1 MFEVFLQVH
10 LLLAFTTIGGLIW
23 HIFPGE
29 FTKFLFPI
37 ISISLWSITTLYRL
51 FRVYHNPSAYIISYT
66 SFPQSDLTDQRLRT
80 IKLDVRVE
88 RHVNAERGQYAYLY
102 FSSLRWRYR
111 FQGHPFTV
119 AWCKH
124 EEEIKDDKKIKFT
137 SLTFLIQP
145 QSGLTAR
152 LARELQL
159 SNLSSKKS
167 SFPTILYDG
176 SYGQD
181 LHLEHYETIMLV
193 AKGIG
198 IAGVLP
204 YAQYLAQRNC
214 HDDEIKK
221 LLKLASTP
229 NKGRLR
235 NSLYRDATRKV
246 DLFWELDHNFQE
258 GWISDHLRTLQDQD
272 PGRVSLPRHMYRHEL
287 TLSSV
292 LT

>member
-1 MFEVFLQVH
+1 MFELFLEAH
-10 LLLAFTTIGGLIW
+10 LILAFTTIGGLIW
-23 HIFPGE
+23 HMFPGE
-29 FTKFLFPI
+29 FTKFLFPV
-37 ISISLWSITTLYRL
+37 ISISLWSITTAYRL
-51 FRVYHNPSAYIISYT
+51 FRIYHNPSACILSYT
-66 SFPQSDLTDQRLRT
+66 SFPQPDLTDQRLRT
-80 IKLDVRVE
+80 IKLDVRIE
-88 RHVNAERGQYAYLY
+88 RHLSAERGQYAYLC
-102 FSSLRWRYR
+102 FSGLRWRYR
-111 FQGHPFTV
+111 FQAHPFTV

-124 EEEIKDDKKIKFT
+124 EEEIKDGKKINFT

-159 SNLSSKKS
+159 SNLSSRKS
-167 SFPTILYDG
+167 LLYDG
-176 SYGQD
+176 PYGQD
-181 LHLEHYETIMLV
+181 LHLERYETVMLV

-198 IAGVLP
+198 IAGVLS

-229 NKGRLR
+229 NKGYLR

-246 DLFWELDHNFQE
+246 DLFWELDYNCQE
-258 GWISDHLRTLQDQD
+258 EWISDHLKTLQDQD
-272 PGRVSLPRHMYRHEL
+272 PGRASLQWPTYRHEL
-287 TLSSV
+287 IIDSV

>member
-1 MFEVFLQVH
+1 MFEIFLQAH
-10 LLLAFTTIGGLIW
+10 LLLAFTAIGGLIW
-23 HIFPGE
+23 HMFPGE

-37 ISISLWSITTLYRL
+37 ISISLWLISTLYRL
-51 FRVYHNPSAYIISYT
+51 FRVYHNPDAYILSYT
-66 SFPQSDLTDQRLRT
+66 SFPQPGLIDQRLCT
-80 IKLDVRVE
+80 VKLDVRIE
-88 RHVNAERGQYAYLY
+88 QHLSAERGQYVYLY
-102 FSSLRWRYR
+102 FSGLRWRYR

-119 AWCKH
+119 AWCRH
-124 EEEIKDDKKIKFT
+124 EEEIKDGKKINFT

-167 SFPTILYDG
+167 RTTILYDG
-176 SYGQD
+176 PYGQD
-181 LHLEHYETIMLV
+181 LHLECYETVMLV

-214 HDDEIKK
+214 HDDKIKK

-246 DLFWELDHNFQE
+246 DLFWELDHNRQE
-258 GWISDHLRTLQDQD
+258 EWVSDHLRTLQDQD
-272 PGRVSLPRHMYRHEL
+272 PGRASLQLPTYRHEL
-287 TLSSV
+287 ILDSV